1 MVPNQ
6 QMAGICLAVLALA
19 PATAA
24 AQQPAVRQAC
34 GADFQQ
40 YCAEVQPGD
49 SRLGTCVEQHFSE
62 FSEGCKQALVSN
74 VDLVRICKPEVQRTC
89 SGAEPGGGHLQ
100 LCMKDHFSEYSHR
113 CRRAIIIAKF
123 GNQ

>member
-6 QMAGICLAVLALA
+6 QMAGICLVVLALA

-34 GADFQQ
+34 SADFQH

-49 SRLGTCVEQHFSE
+49 SRFGTCAEQHFSE
-62 FSEGCKQALVSN
+62 FSEACKQALVSN

-89 SGAEPGGGHLQ
+89 SGVEPGGGHLQ
-100 LCMKDHFSEYSHR
+100 VCMKDHFSEYSHR